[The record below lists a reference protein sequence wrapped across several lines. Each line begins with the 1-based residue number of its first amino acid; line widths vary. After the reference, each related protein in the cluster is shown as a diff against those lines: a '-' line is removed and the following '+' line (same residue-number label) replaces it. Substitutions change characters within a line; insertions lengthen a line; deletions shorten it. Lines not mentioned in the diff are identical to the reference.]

1 MDPREGNNFMA
12 AVKHMNWILDVR
24 ARDRALLTSLGLQWF
39 QERETIFMVA
49 AKPMDWIL
57 NLKARDRALLQIM
70 QWIQDWETISWR
82 RLLQLSRLALF
93 D

>member
-1 MDPREGNNFMA
+1 
-12 AVKHMNWILDVR
+12 
-24 ARDRALLTSLGLQWF
+24 
-39 QERETIFMVA
+39 
-49 AKPMDWIL
+49 
-57 NLKARDRALLQIM
+57 M